1 MKHGFARTSNWTK
14 ESEYV
19 DGEEVVCIMGLSTDD
34 ATKKAWDH
42 EFALNYVIR
51 LGMSSLSTQLMST
64 QVVLL
69 IA

>member
-34 ATKKAWDH
+34 ATTKAWGH

-64 QVVLL
+64 QVALL